1 MLITRISPWSGKSN
15 SRDLPVT
22 QEQMDRFARRETV
35 IQNIFPN
42 LSAGDR
48 EFILSGY
55 TEDDWDE
62 MFSVND

>member
-1 MLITRISPWSGKSN
+1 MLITRISPWSGKRN

-48 EFILSGY
+48 EYLFHSP
-55 TEDDWDE
+55 D
-62 MFSVND
+62 SNV